1 MKVGLERRGEK
12 RERERRS
19 RTKRVGERDRFEA
32 DLSSSSMVAADG
44 APETS
49 SKKKDK
55 ESRNDRK
62 EIHAAGRDRAWRKG
76 RKTFALGES

>member
-32 DLSSSSMVAADG
+32 DLSSSSMVAALKADG

-62 EIHAAGRDRAWRKG
+62 EIHAAGRDRA
-76 RKTFALGES
+76 